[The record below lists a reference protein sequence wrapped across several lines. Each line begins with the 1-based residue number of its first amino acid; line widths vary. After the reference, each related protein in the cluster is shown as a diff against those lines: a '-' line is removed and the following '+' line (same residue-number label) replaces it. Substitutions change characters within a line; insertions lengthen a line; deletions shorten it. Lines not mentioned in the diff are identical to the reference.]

1 MKIQQCLMEVTTGY
15 VWLIL
20 LLDFQQQNMLHI
32 FSSAMVGA
40 MQNGVIKRKK
50 LVNPTSLQFKSTI
63 ILQF

>member
-1 MKIQQCLMEVTTGY
+1 MYHFLNHSSIIRSKTLLKIQQCLMEVTTGY

-40 MQNGVIKRKK
+40 MQNGVIKRK
-50 LVNPTSLQFKSTI
+50 NW
-63 ILQF
+63 